1 MVDILKNMLYKHSEK
16 FFLIAW
22 VLMLIN
28 TSVYYSNIENL
39 DLSIL
44 SAIALCFFSLK
55 IISTIYS
62 TKELIFNVFLLI
74 FGVITYIYSKELR
87 IFWLTVVI
95 VSSKNIDIYKIA
107 RYTLLTIFVLVC
119 FYIILFVFGFTSE
132 TVTNKGGRSFG
143 LGHPN
148 SAHFYLML
156 ILSLIVFLNFN
167 NLEIYHYI
175 IFMFLNILVYYFT
188 KSRSGFLTLFI
199 LLFYPLFLR
208 LVKNEKLKK
217 YINNVYIFIAIAII
231 TFFTIIP
238 LIYDNE
244 ILIFQSINQLLTGRI
259 MQANFYFKNFGL
271 SFFGTF
277 LSYLSDPNTTAILD
291 IGYIKLLINN
301 GLFSYL
307 FIIISYLLCLKKY
320 YNKNEYQIIFLLLVP
335 LVHMATENTMT
346 YVFMNMSMLL
356 FANIYFMKEE

>member
-74 FGVITYIYSKELR
+74 FGVITYFYSKELR

-119 FYIILFVFGFTSE
+119 FYIIQ
-132 TVTNKGGRSFG
+132 K
-143 LGHPN
+143 
-148 SAHFYLML
+148 
-156 ILSLIVFLNFN
+156 
-167 NLEIYHYI
+167 
-175 IFMFLNILVYYFT
+175 
-188 KSRSGFLTLFI
+188 
-199 LLFYPLFLR
+199 
-208 LVKNEKLKK
+208 
-217 YINNVYIFIAIAII
+217 
-231 TFFTIIP
+231 
-238 LIYDNE
+238 
-244 ILIFQSINQLLTGRI
+244 
-259 MQANFYFKNFGL
+259 
-271 SFFGTF
+271 
-277 LSYLSDPNTTAILD
+277 
-291 IGYIKLLINN
+291 
-301 GLFSYL
+301 
-307 FIIISYLLCLKKY
+307 
-320 YNKNEYQIIFLLLVP
+320 
-335 LVHMATENTMT
+335 
-346 YVFMNMSMLL
+346 
-356 FANIYFMKEE
+356 